1 MSAKRGRRT
10 CKAKRGRGACDR
22 EGRKTN
28 EVRKKKQTDWKQDD
42 ELVLAPTDYHHEQA
56 EQLVVKSEKKLAD
69 GDFVHLT
76 KPLLAHTSSTYTGRQ
91 TSRHTHAHTH

>member
-1 MSAKRGRRT
+1 M
-10 CKAKRGRGACDR
+10 
-22 EGRKTN
+22 
-28 EVRKKKQTDWKQDD
+28 
-42 ELVLAPTDYHHEQA
+42 APTDYHHEQA

-69 GDFVHLT
+69 RDFVHLT

>member
-1 MSAKRGRRT
+1 MQSEEGERGTRPRR
-10 CKAKRGRGACDR
+10 K
-22 EGRKTN
+22 EN
-28 EVRKKKQTDWKQDD
+28 ERSKKNKKQTDWKQDD

-69 GDFVHLT
+69 RDFVHLT